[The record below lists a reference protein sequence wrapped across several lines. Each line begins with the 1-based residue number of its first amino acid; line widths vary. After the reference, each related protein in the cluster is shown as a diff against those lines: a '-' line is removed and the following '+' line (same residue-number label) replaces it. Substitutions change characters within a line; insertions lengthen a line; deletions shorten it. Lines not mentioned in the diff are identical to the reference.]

1 MMKKHFTLLLL
12 FARSAVSFVVPLQDK
27 RVLLQTFLSEK
38 ADSDAEAHMQ
48 EMPKVW
54 EELKK
59 TERDILVQ
67 QQLEGSDETEATEKL
82 VENMLETALDFI
94 KTKELVETERAKTA
108 HENFQ
113 WAMREEEALEDFLQE
128 EYKSGL
134 FIDGSES
141 LEEHAHK
148 AHDTE
153 ISAIRE
159 EAEAL
164 HDLADLYE
172 KEEAV
177 KATLEELKR
186 LSEEDSYTSE

>member
-1 MMKKHFTLLLL
+1 MKNHFTLLLL

-27 RVLLQTFLSEK
+27 RGLLQTILSEK
-38 ADSDAEAHMQ
+38 AESDAEAHM
-48 EMPKVW
+48 PKLW

-148 AHDTE
+148 AHDAE
-153 ISAIRE
+153 INAIRE

-186 LSEEDSYTSE
+186 LSEEDSYTCE